1 MLPPLTQAIAS
12 GCSVRR
18 FNRRVLLITCISLL
32 IVLFPAIRAA
42 TPSATRSTAPQS
54 LAASRTGAQEGSD
67 VSTLE
72 PAKPVERALA
82 GGEAH
87 FYLLALAAGQFCHI
101 VVDQRGVDVVV
112 AFYGP
117 DGSKIVEVD
126 SPTDTHGQEPISLV
140 VEASGTYRL
149 EVRSPAKNAPTGR
162 YEVKLEALR
171 VATGQDR
178 SRVAAQKEFTD
189 AKSLRN
195 QRTAESFRKAIDK
208 YQEALVVWRSGSD
221 KLLQAY
227 SLNEMGLIYGDL
239 GEYQKAIDSYVE
251 ARTIY
256 KSLGDLRSEA
266 GMLVNIGWIYG
277 ALGERQ
283 KSLDLYEQ
291 AQRIHLDIGYV
302 DPILLS
308 NIGATYK
315 DLGQYQKA
323 LDIHLR
329 VLEIRRSVP
338 GSGSQA
344 ITLNN
349 IASCYEQLGE
359 KLKAVDFYL
368 QALSHMPEIGNAFY
382 TATTLN
388 NLGRLYADAGERQK
402 ALDYLNQALLLR
414 RTIGDKNGEA
424 ATLYQFARLER
435 DRGKLVDA
443 LKQIGAALTAVESL
457 RIKVKSQQLRASFV
471 ASVRRYNEFNID
483 LLMRLHKQRPLEGLD
498 TTALEASEKGRAR
511 SLLELL
517 AEATAEIR
525 EGVEPA
531 LLERERTLR
540 QMISD
545 EAERQSRL
553 LSGKHT
559 EEQAAAAA
567 REMAAL
573 TTEYDQIEGRI
584 RETSPRYAALT
595 QPVPLGLKAIQER
608 VLDDET
614 LMLEYALGE
623 EKSFLWAVT
632 PTSIKSFELPKREEI
647 ERAARRVYE
656 LLSAR
661 NQPIANE
668 TLEQRR
674 KRLDRADAEYP
685 AASAALSRIL
695 LAPVAF
701 ELKNKRL
708 LIVSDGVLQY
718 IPFAALPDPQAGDW
732 RALVVDHEIVSAPSA
747 SVVAVLRQ
755 ETANRKPAA
764 KSLAV
769 LADPVFSKDDP
780 RVLVSGKRRAPSVE
794 TPSVFAEA
802 KRSAAESGLG
812 DLKRLR
818 FSRQEADAIT
828 GLVGETMKLEAVDF
842 AANRGLAT
850 SSELGQY
857 RIVHLATHGL
867 INNEH
872 PELSGVVLS
881 LVDEKGQPQNG
892 FLRLYDL
899 YNLKL
904 SADLV
909 VVSACQTA
917 LGKEIKGEGL
927 VGLTRGFMYA
937 GVPRVVASL
946 WQVEDR
952 ASAELMKRFYQE
964 MLDRGRRPATALRA
978 AQVSMLNDNRWR
990 APHYWAAFTIQGEW
1004 K

>member
-1 MLPPLTQAIAS
+1 MLPPLKQAS
-12 GCSVRR
+12 EFGCSVRL
-18 FNRRVLLITCISLL
+18 FSLITQSVALLASVALACPQMGVYHTSVISPG
-32 IVLFPAIRAA
+32 VVNSVP
-42 TPSATRSTAPQS
+42 
-54 LAASRTGAQEGSD
+54 GAQSNTD
-67 VSTLE
+67 IPPLE
-72 PAKPVERALA
+72 DGKPIERALA

-87 FYLLALAAGQFCHI
+87 SYRLAIAAGQFCQV

-112 AFYGP
+112 AFYGL
-117 DGSKIVEVD
+117 DGAKIVEVD
-126 SPTDTHGQEPISLV
+126 SPTDTHGQEPISLMV
-140 VEASGTYRL
+140 DSSGTYRL

-171 VATGQDR
+171 VATPEDR
-178 SRVAAQKEFTD
+178 SRVGAQKEFTD

-195 QRTAESFRKAIDK
+195 QRTADSFRKAIDK
-208 YQEALVVWRSGSD
+208 YQEALVVWRTLND
-221 KLLQAY
+221 KLMQAY
-227 SLNEMGLIYGDL
+227 SLNEMGLIHGDL
-239 GEYQKAIDSYVE
+239 GEYQKALDSYSE
-251 ARTIY
+251 AKTIY
-256 KSLGDLRSEA
+256 SSLGDRRSEA
-266 GMLVNIGWIYG
+266 GMLINIAWTYG
-277 ALGERQ
+277 ALGESQ
-283 KSLDLYEQ
+283 KALDLYDQ
-291 AQRIHLDIGYV
+291 AERIHSAIGYV
-302 DPILLS
+302 DPLLLS
-308 NIGATYK
+308 NIGATYA

-323 LDIHLR
+323 LDIHMR
-329 VLEIRRSVP
+329 VLAIRRSVP

-349 IASCYEQLGE
+349 IASCYERLGE

-388 NLGRLYADAGERQK
+388 NIGRLYRDAGEHQK

-424 ATLYQFARLER
+424 ATLDQFARVER
-435 DRGKLVDA
+435 DRGNVVEA
-443 LKQIGAALTAVESL
+443 LNRIGAALTAVESL
-457 RIKVKSQQLRASFV
+457 RINVKSQQLRASFF

-483 LLMRLHKQRPLEGLD
+483 LLMRLHKQRPAEGLD

-517 AEATAEIR
+517 TEATAEIR

-540 QMISD
+540 QTISD
-545 EAERQSRL
+545 KAARQTRL

-559 EEQAAAAA
+559 EDQAAAAA

-573 TTEYDQIEGRI
+573 TTEYDQIQGRI

-595 QPVPLGLKAIQER
+595 QPVPLNLKQIQSE
-608 VLDDET
+608 VLDGET

-632 PTSIKSFELPKREEI
+632 PASIESFELPKREEI

-656 LLSAR
+656 LLGAR
-661 NQPIANE
+661 NQRIANE

-674 KRLDRADAEYP
+674 DRLDRADAEYP
-685 AASAALSRIL
+685 KASAALSRML
-695 LAPVAF
+695 LGPVAS

-708 LIVSDGVLQY
+708 FIVSEGVLQY
-718 IPFAALPDPQAGDW
+718 IPFAALPDPQGGDW

-747 SVVAVLRQ
+747 SVVAVLRR

-780 RVLVSGKRRAPSVE
+780 RVLVSGKSRAPSVE
-794 TPSVFAEA
+794 IPSMSAEA

-818 FSRQEADAIT
+818 FSREEAHEIT

-842 AANRGLAT
+842 EANRGLAT

-881 LVDEKGQPQNG
+881 LVDDKGMPQNG

-904 SADLV
+904 SADIV
-909 VVSACQTA
+909 VLSACQTA

-952 ASAELMKRFYQE
+952 ASAELMKRFYQR
-964 MLDRGRRPATALRA
+964 MLGQGLRPAAALRA
-978 AQVSMLNDNRWR
+978 AQVSMQNDNRWR